1 MAGKM
6 TILDRLMKSGK
17 LKPGVARDLRVRGE
31 FFDPLQYTTQQRILM
46 EGAPERAYMAVPDNG
61 VGREIKITPERQVY
75 QRGLDEVRER
85 TMAPV
90 YNEVKQSRGRL
101 ADLQSDFEDAYD
113 EARNDMLEDW
123 QYGIEDSAPDL
134 EYGFDV
140 YDLDVGSPNT
150 DMRDYWPSDA
160 ESPEWFSEESEAL
173 RDRLCELDD
182 QIEYSRSPEYRM
194 RIQTQSP
201 RYRNYQRAMQQ
212 RAANKRMGHQL
223 SRMWGDAYNRL
234 RARGLSDAEARM
246 FIRERFGGR

>member
-6 TILDRLMKSGK
+6 TILDRLMKEGRI
-17 LKPGVARDLRVRGE
+17 KPGFKAYRQTPDKLLRLQEGIGTKDYVRIPQAGGE
-31 FFDPLQYTTQQRILM
+31 GWTS
-46 EGAPERAYMAVPDNG
+46 VPNRG
-61 VGREIKITPERQVY
+61 LTPERQVY

-101 ADLQSDFEDAYD
+101 ADLKSNFEDAYD

-123 QYGIEDSAPDL
+123 QSGIEDSAPDL

-140 YDLDVGSPNT
+140 DDLDVGSPNT

-173 RDRLCELDD
+173 RDRLWELGD

-201 RYRNYQRAMQQ
+201 RYRNYQRAMEA

-246 FIRERFGGR
+246 YIRERFGGR